1 MTQASQTDLSSS
13 SEPPSLWTDLQGAG
27 SGARAA
33 GQAAGALPG
42 CEGHGHRASG
52 AGPQVLPGGPL
63 PDAADLG
70 RERRPRR
77 RTAALLFSA
86 RVAGWTAQN
95 APGECRRRN
104 WDKLLVSVDCRQ
116 SATMSWGNQV
126 LSSAWWWVLSLRCF
140 PRHGQ
145 VSPLWSR
152 RSSNGCFRPEE
163 EFFIDFANKMKWTRH
178 LILWRLTRH
187 RSDNLHSLCVRR
199 VGLAELGKAK
209 LVALTLTL
217 YRPWSRELFF

>member
-13 SEPPSLWTDLQGAG
+13 SEPSSLCTHLQGAG

-52 AGPQVLPGGPL
+52 AGSQVLPGGPL

-86 RVAGWTAQN
+86 RVAGRTAQN

-104 WDKLLVSVDCRQ
+104 WDKLRVSVDWTQ

-126 LSSAWWWVLSLRCF
+126 LSSAWWWVLSLRFFF
-140 PRHGQ
+140 PCHGQ
-145 VSPLWSR
+145 VSPPWSR
-152 RSSNGCFRPEE
+152 HASNGCSRPEE
-163 EFFIDFANKMKWTRH
+163 EFCTDFTTKW
-178 LILWRLTRH
+178 
-187 RSDNLHSLCVRR
+187 N
-199 VGLAELGKAK
+199 EL
-209 LVALTLTL
+209 VI
-217 YRPWSRELFF
+217 

>member
-52 AGPQVLPGGPL
+52 AGSQVLPGGPL

-152 RSSNGCFRPEE
+152 RASSGCSRPEE
-163 EFFIDFANKMKWTRH
+163 EFFIDFATKLNELVIWSFDALRDIGATTFIH
-178 LILWRLTRH
+178 FV
-187 RSDNLHSLCVRR
+187 C
-199 VGLAELGKAK
+199 AELAWPSWVKRSWW
-209 LVALTLTL
+209 L
-217 YRPWSRELFF
+217 